1 MDETDTGPLDE
12 DVLRAIR
19 GRLLQDDRFTHV
31 TFEPSSNRVRN
42 LGAEYDRSLFPDH
55 IQSARLDIRWYIG
68 GDFSVHYCEEWQD
81 GTQWECRWDRH
92 PKPVGRTH
100 FHPSPNAGQ
109 ATAADFPSDYRDV
122 LSIVLAYVAERI
134 ETLWS

>member
-19 GRLLQDDRFTHV
+19 GRLLQDERFEHV
-31 TFEPSSNRVRN
+31 RFEPSSSRVRN
-42 LGAEYDRSLFPDH
+42 LGAKYDRSLFPDR

-68 GDFSVHYCEEWQD
+68 GDFSVHYCEEWRN
-81 GTQWECRWDRH
+81 GTQWECRWDQH
-92 PKPVGRTH
+92 PKPVGRAH
-100 FHPSPNAGQ
+100 FHAPPDAGQ
-109 ATAADFPSDYRDV
+109 ATAAAFPSDYRDL
-122 LSIVLAYVAERI
+122 LSIVLSYIAERI